1 MPLSEKKNRGE
12 WSELYALI
20 NILAHG
26 EIDFISANDDTKSSA
41 FPVILVT
48 QKINGVLHDFRID
61 NLVIE
66 ILNTSNHLVQSTVSR
81 EELNQKADRL
91 LYKIKSEKGRT
102 FAIPEATE
110 IMSMLGLERV
120 TGSGGKVDLTLTI
133 YDPRISQ
140 EIQQGFSIKSFIG
153 SKPTLLNASGVTNIE
168 YTIQGDLT
176 SRETKRLNNL
186 GPIDLVT
193 QLVKENFKL
202 LPSKMNYKFAEN
214 LKMID
219 SEMDALVAQV
229 VLASFRG
236 EGRTMHD
243 IVKILTKTNPLKY
256 LPPNVE
262 TRYTHK
268 IKDLLEA
275 VALGMRPSQPW
286 TGGTEARGG
295 NLIVASSGQI
305 ICHHA
310 LDKDS
315 LRNYLFDNTA
325 IDTPSTKRHKF
336 GKIVIDK
343 LTLNFQIRF
352 KSQGL

>member
-120 TGSGGKVDLTLTI
+120 TGGGGKVDLTLTI

-186 GPIDLVT
+186 GPIDLVA
-193 QLVKENFKL
+193 QLVKENFKI
-202 LPSKMNYKFAEN
+202 LPSK
-214 LKMID
+214 I
-219 SEMDALVAQV
+219 LVNRA
-229 VLASFRG
+229 
-236 EGRTMHD
+236 
-243 IVKILTKTNPLKY
+243 
-256 LPPNVE
+256 
-262 TRYTHK
+262 
-268 IKDLLEA
+268 
-275 VALGMRPSQPW
+275 
-286 TGGTEARGG
+286 
-295 NLIVASSGQI
+295 
-305 ICHHA
+305 
-310 LDKDS
+310 
-315 LRNYLFDNTA
+315 
-325 IDTPSTKRHKF
+325 
-336 GKIVIDK
+336 
-343 LTLNFQIRF
+343 
-352 KSQGL
+352 

>member
-26 EIDFISANDDTKSSA
+26 EIDFISANDDAKSPT
-41 FPVILVT
+41 FPVVLVT
-48 QKINGVLHDFRID
+48 QEINGVSHDFRIED
-61 NLVIE
+61 LVIE
-66 ILNTSNHLVQSTVSR
+66 ILNTSSQLVQSTIPR
-81 EELNQKADRL
+81 AELHQKADL
-91 LYKIKSEKGRT
+91 ILYKIKAEKGRT
-102 FAIPEATE
+102 FAIPEANE
-110 IMSMLGLERV
+110 IMSILGLERV
-120 TGSGGKVDLTLTI
+120 TGGGGKVDLTLTI
-133 YDPRISQ
+133 YDPRIGQ

-168 YTIQGDLT
+168 YAIQGGLT
-176 SRETKRLNNL
+176 SSETKRLNKL
-186 GPIDLVT
+186 WPIDLVT

-202 LPSKMNYKFAEN
+202 LPSKMNYQFAEN

-243 IVKILTKTNPLKY
+243 IVNILTKTNPLKY

-295 NLIVASSGQI
+295 NLVVTSSGQL

-325 IDTPSTKRHKF
+325 IDTPSRKRHKF
-336 GKIVIDK
+336 GSIINNT

-352 KSQGL
+352 R

>member
-1 MPLSEKKNRGE
+1 MPLSKKKNRGE

-26 EIDFISANDDTKSSA
+26 EIEYISTNDNAKSPA
-41 FPVILVT
+41 FQVVLVT
-48 QKINGVLHDFRID
+48 QKINDVLHDFRID
-61 NLVIE
+61 DLVIE

-81 EELNQKADRL
+81 EDLNQKADRL

-120 TGSGGKVDLTLTI
+120 TGGEKVDLTLTI

-193 QLVKENFKL
+193 QLVKENVKL
-202 LPSKMNYKFAEN
+202 LPSKMNYQFAEN

-229 VLASFRG
+229 VLASYRG

-262 TRYTHK
+262 NHYTHK

-286 TGGTEARGG
+286 TGETEARGG
-295 NLIVASSGQI
+295 NLVVTSSGQL

-336 GKIVIDK
+336 GKIAIDK